1 MKALLAWAAIASA
14 GACGGRAWTP
24 PPPAT
29 TQAGALGDAA
39 MVRRVGMVGVPLAL
53 VFTAPRADLSTT
65 PALPAGLALDART
78 GELVG
83 TPSAPIASGTY
94 AVRGADGTVVTE
106 LVLEIVPVF
115 VAGRDRVLAPTPGA
129 PDGDGSL
136 ADPFTS
142 WERALDGVAPG
153 ATIFLRGG
161 TYRGGLRL
169 RELHGSV
176 DAPITVRAYP
186 GEAVTIIAARDGV
199 TWVPAPGGASDE
211 WISTAPLGT
220 AADAANRGTLGGQ
233 PRFTRLLTYS
243 QLGDLRASNE
253 RWARDGSA
261 PGPTVVKGPQR
272 PWTYFGPGL
281 WADEATGLVHLRLA
295 PTHNA
300 VPGLADYA
308 GPVEPVAA
316 GVEVSAQDDLA
327 LDVGGCTGVELRDL
341 TFTGGGE
348 RTARIAGSDHV
359 RLDHVVIQASTY
371 GLVIQNSR
379 DVGVWHTRLDGGMPP
394 WSFRSDFKDDYA
406 LVLPDGGSER
416 DNLVRKTS
424 RALLWVG
431 GDVQRL
437 EVAYSE
443 LAHAHDV
450 YFAGHDSALHHSWI
464 HDIHDEALFLG
475 HTDDSG
481 DLRVHDNLFER
492 FLSGLAGTAKKIT
505 GPRYLFRNV
514 FDLREPIAGIRP
526 GGNVAGVWRYG
537 TPFKSVGR
545 SPTYFYLNTVLLARA
560 GNQAAAPFFRTLD
573 KDGTAHAARW
583 FAGNVIAVATHAGND
598 KTLAFVPDDSYRA
611 ARSEAGEPLLRAW
624 GNVWARGG
632 GSKALPFACLNV
644 QKGQRCA
651 AKGWRAVADV
661 ASATG
666 FEAGSQLVD
675 DAGFVRLG
683 SLERSAANDDLRPG
697 PRSPARGAAQGLP
710 AWLPGVEG
718 ATDAGAF
725 ATGAAPRRI
734 GVDGGKTL

>member
-1 MKALLAWAAIASA
+1 MTARGLLAWAAIAGA
-14 GACGGRAWTP
+14 GACGSRAWTP
-24 PPPAT
+24 PAPTPPVDAR
-29 TQAGALGDAA
+29 AAAL
-39 MVRRVGMVGVPLAL
+39 VRRVGMVGVPLA
-53 VFTAPRADLSTT
+53 VTFTAPRADVTTT
-65 PALPAGLALDART
+65 PALPPGLMLDGAT

-83 TPSAPIASGTY
+83 TPSAASPATAY
-94 AVRGADGTVVTE
+94 AVRGADGAVVTE
-106 LVLEIVPVF
+106 LVLEVVPAL

-142 WERALDGVAPG
+142 WSRALDGVAPG
-153 ATIFLRGG
+153 ATIYLRGG

-169 RELHGSV
+169 RDLHGSAT
-176 DAPITVRAYP
+176 APITVRAYP

-220 AADAANRGTLGGQ
+220 AADAVNRGTLGGQ

-243 QLGDLRASNE
+243 QLGDLRAANE
-253 RWARDGSA
+253 RWARDGKA

-308 GPVEPVAA
+308 GPTEPVAA
-316 GVEVSAQDDLA
+316 GVEVSAQDELA
-327 LDVGGCTGVELRDL
+327 LDITGSTGVAVRDL

-348 RTARIAGSDHV
+348 RTARIAGSADV
-359 RLDHVVIQASTY
+359 RLDHVVIEASTY
-371 GLVIQNSR
+371 GLVIQGSR
-379 DVGVWHTRLDGGMPP
+379 DVAVWHTRLDGGMPP

-406 LVLPDGGSER
+406 LVRPDGGSAR
-416 DNLVRKTS
+416 NNLVRKTS

-450 YFAGHDSALHHSWI
+450 YFAGHDSELHHSWI

-492 FLSGLAGTAKKIT
+492 FLSGLAGTAKKVT

-514 FDLREPIAGIRP
+514 FDLREPTASFRP
-526 GGNVAGVWRYG
+526 GALVGEVWRYG
-537 TPFKSVGR
+537 APFKSVGR

-573 KDGTAHAARW
+573 KDGAAHAARW
-583 FAGNVIAVATHAGND
+583 FAGNVVAVAAHAGND
-598 KTLAFVPDDSYRA
+598 KTLAFVPDASYRA
-611 ARSEAGEPLLRAW
+611 ARSDAGEPLLRAW

-632 GSKALPFACLNV
+632 ASKALPFACLNV

-651 AKGWRAVADV
+651 TKGWRTVADV
-661 ASATG
+661 ARATG
-666 FEAGSQLVD
+666 FEVGSQLVD

-683 SLERSAANDDLRPG
+683 SLERSAASDDLRPG
-697 PRSPARGAAQGLP
+697 PRSPARGAAIGLP
-710 AWLPGVEG
+710 TWLPGVDG
-718 ATDAGAF
+718 AVDAGAF
-725 ATGAAPRRI
+725 AVGAAPRRI